1 MNIASLSPSCV
12 SWYKYC
18 RKLVIKHLITKLINT
33 QLRTFFCEV
42 VVFIINISC
51 YIILQCLVDQS
62 FWTYLWGKHTHF
74 PQIPKTNKQRNV
86 TAYETIINSAK
97 QHSSFELRCIRH
109 IEQLDAISYH
119 FSRSI
124 QVLRISY
131 EVL

>member
-51 YIILQCLVDQS
+51 YIIL
-62 FWTYLWGKHTHF
+62 
-74 PQIPKTNKQRNV
+74 
-86 TAYETIINSAK
+86 
-97 QHSSFELRCIRH
+97 
-109 IEQLDAISYH
+109 
-119 FSRSI
+119 
-124 QVLRISY
+124 
-131 EVL
+131 